1 MSNWNV
7 SEEAA
12 ALHADALVWDM
23 TLPYLDYGNSSLK
36 WEALERMKANGF
48 NMVSLTLAID
58 YHTMEEA
65 VQTIAMEHSWFR

>member
-1 MSNWNV
+1 MSAWNV

-23 TLPYLDYGNSSLK
+23 TFPYLDFGAVDLK
-36 WEALERMKANGF
+36 RSTLERMQASGF

-58 YHTMEEA
+58 YNGLVDA
-65 VQTIAMEHSWFR
+65 VQA